1 MFGAYVISNNMEF
14 FPDNQ
19 IVRRHHT
26 IMNIWRC
33 ELTDARSIR
42 IRFVLSLLW
51 SFPLLV
57 GIWWY
62 DRSVTTA
69 AILAVVFCY
78 MSVVELVL
86 DRWRLK
92 HPDAA
97 MQAERRLRLLGVL
110 PAILGSLLA
119 VIFFT

>member
-1 MFGAYVISNNMEF
+1 
-14 FPDNQ
+14 
-19 IVRRHHT
+19 
-26 IMNIWRC
+26 MNIWRC

-57 GIWWY
+57 GIWWN
-62 DRSVTTA
+62 DKSGRTA

-78 MSVVELVL
+78 MSVVEVVL
-86 DRWRLK
+86 DHWRLR
-92 HPDAA
+92 HPDAPK
-97 MQAERRLRLLGVL
+97 QTERRLRLLGAL

-119 VIFFT
+119 VILFT